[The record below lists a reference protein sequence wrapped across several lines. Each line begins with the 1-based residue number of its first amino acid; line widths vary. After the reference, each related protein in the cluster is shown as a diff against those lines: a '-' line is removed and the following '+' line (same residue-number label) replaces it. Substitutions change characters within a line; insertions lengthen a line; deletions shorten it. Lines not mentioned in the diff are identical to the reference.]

1 MGGLQPPVAV
11 QGQGLELL
19 RDVHKL
25 LRAGMKLLHGLL
37 RADPADR
44 LSAML

>member
-1 MGGLQPPVAV
+1 MGGLQLPVAV
-11 QGQGLELL
+11 LGQGLDLL

-25 LRAGMKLLHGLL
+25 LQAGVKLLHGLL